1 MWWWLGFAAVFGG
14 SLLAAPSALA
24 QRVTRECPQLSDAR
38 WQELEARLRVL
49 LGVHGR
55 PDLGVELRCGAAA
68 PEVVLSDEGAV
79 TRLPL
84 ENGELV
90 EVTLAAVEAELAR
103 SRALPTDV
111 APETPETPDTP
122 AAAPAPPRDA
132 RSASPRTATPKVS
145 PPTPAAR
152 RPSPERESP
161 LPVLSGGIGLGLG
174 VETWGSEWPA
184 LGPRLHLALGH
195 ADVCV
200 VAVEALGFG
209 RLERHDALTFSTE
222 LGAAWGA
229 PYAPLRAFGAQ
240 LLLGHE
246 WLSASENAAAP
257 TQTSGVWSVSLGA
270 RAAVPVAPVSFFVG
284 PDFRVRLGK
293 NELGPPLAVGLP
305 AYSLLVQ
312 AGAFWIQEAMP
323 AQR

>member
-1 MWWWLGFAAVFGG
+1 MRWWLGFVAVFGG

-24 QRVTRECPQLSDAR
+24 QGVTRECPRLSDAR

-55 PDLGVELRCGAAA
+55 AELGVELRCDAASA
-68 PEVVLSDEGAV
+68 EVVLSDAGAV

-90 EVTLAAVEAELAR
+90 EVTLAAVEAELVR
-103 SRALPTDV
+103 GRAMPPDV
-111 APETPETPDTP
+111 SPPETPAAVP
-122 AAAPAPPRDA
+122 ASPSDSSP
-132 RSASPRTATPKVS
+132 SSPRTATPKVS
-145 PPTPAAR
+145 PRAPAAP
-152 RPSPERESP
+152 RPPPKREP
-161 LPVLSGGIGLGLG
+161 PAPVLSGGIGLGLG
-174 VETWGSEWPA
+174 AETWGSEWPA

-200 VAVEALGFG
+200 VAVESLGFG

-229 PYAPLRAFGAQ
+229 PYAPLRTFGAQ

-257 TQTSGVWSVSLGA
+257 SQTSGVWSVSLGA

-293 NELGPPLAVGLP
+293 NELGPPLVMELP